1 VADPSHSGSRKTV
14 AQRDRHA
21 QLPIIKKPEQ
31 LRERPIGQL
40 ESARQ
45 GSWEKAERGTAV
57 FIGIDVSQQYLDVA
71 NSHQKRVVRVSN
83 DGAGIE
89 SLRREFL
96 ECAPA
101 LIVLEAS
108 GGYERKV
115 ATTLLAASLSVAVVN
130 PRHVRD
136 FARSLGQLA
145 KTDEI
150 DARVLARFAEA
161 VRPEPSRL
169 SEEAAEQLR
178 ELEQRRRQLVGM
190 ITAERNR
197 LRTVTRTADHI
208 EEHLR
213 WLEEQVKRVEKE
225 KEGLIQ
231 SDPELEAKAAL
242 LRTVPGVGPSLSATL
257 LGSLPELGLLNRKQ
271 IAALVGVAPLN
282 WDSGKLKGKRV
293 VWGGRAH
300 VRSVLYMA
308 AMVATRSN
316 PVIRA
321 LYERL
326 CQAGKPKKVA
336 LVAAMRKLLIILNS
350 MMRTR
355 TIWRAVSP

>member
-1 VADPSHSGSRKTV
+1 
-14 AQRDRHA
+14 
-21 QLPIIKKPEQ
+21 
-31 LRERPIGQL
+31 
-40 ESARQ
+40 
-45 GSWEKAERGTAV
+45 V

>member
-1 VADPSHSGSRKTV
+1 
-14 AQRDRHA
+14 
-21 QLPIIKKPEQ
+21 
-31 LRERPIGQL
+31 
-40 ESARQ
+40 
-45 GSWEKAERGTAV
+45 V
-57 FIGIDVSQQYLDVA
+57 FVGIDVSQEYLDVA
-71 NSHQKRVVRVSN
+71 SSKQKQVLRVLN
-83 DGAGIE
+83 EGAGIE
-89 SLRREFL
+89 SLRLEFVKSQ
-96 ECAPA
+96 PD
-101 LIVLEAS
+101 LIVMEAS
-108 GGYERKV
+108 GGYERLL
-115 ATTLLAASLSVAVVN
+115 ATTLLAAGLPVAVVN
-130 PRHVRD
+130 PRQVRD
-136 FARSLGQLA
+136 FARSTGQLA
-145 KTDEI
+145 KTDAI
-150 DARVLARFAEA
+150 DARVLARFAHA
-161 VRPEPSRL
+161 VKPTLSKL
-169 SEEAAEQLR
+169 SEEASEQLR

-197 LRTVTRTADHI
+197 LRTAPRTADHI

-225 KEGLIQ
+225 KEELIQ

-282 WDSGKLKGKRV
+282 WDSGKLKGKRA

-300 VRSVLYMA
+300 VRTVLYMA
-308 AMVATRSN
+308 AMVAARRN

-350 MMRTR
+350 MMRTK
-355 TIWRAVSP
+355 TMWRAVSP